1 MRKRVLLALT
11 LVCALLLSTGCSLIV
26 KDEEVDKQTV
36 IIEAAGKTI
45 TKGEVQAETDALLD
59 YYASV
64 YPMYYGV
71 DFDPT
76 DPDTIKATREQAV
89 EGLVELAVMEKKI
102 AEMGLDQFTVE
113 EEAEIKSTVDEQYES
128 YAAFVKSYAL
138 SDTEL
143 TGDELQAAIDEQ
155 MIAMGYGTKEQMLET
170 ERMTRAQDRLV
181 DSVTSAVSMSDE
193 EVQAEYDYRLYNAK
207 STYEEYPYAYGVD
220 LTNGTVGMYY
230 APAGYRYVKHI
241 LIQFNADDQAT
252 IDELNT
258 QLAAKQN
265 ELADAQETEALNAE
279 IAALEAELDAA
290 KENAYATIQ
299 PTIDEIQQK
308 LAEGESFD
316 SLIDAYNQDPG
327 MTSASEGYA
336 VSAVST
342 NWVQE
347 FTDASMKL
355 ENIGDISEPVRSSY
369 GIHIIQYVSDIPEG
383 EIGLENVREELT
395 QELLTTKQDNAF
407 ISALDQWV
415 EEANAKVYLDRL

>member
-26 KDEEVDKQTV
+26 KNEEVDKQTV

-45 TKGEVQAETDALLD
+45 TKGEVQVETNALLD

-102 AEMGLDQFTVE
+102 AEMGLDQFTAE

-265 ELADAQETEALNAE
+265 ELANAQETEALNAE

-290 KENAYATIQ
+290 KENAYAAIQ

>member
-26 KDEEVDKQTV
+26 KNEEVDKQTV

-71 DFDPT
+71 AFDPA

-102 AEMGLDQFTVE
+102 AELGLDQFTAE
-113 EEAEIKSTVDEQYES
+113 EEAEIKSTIDEQYES
-128 YAAFVKSYAL
+128 YASFVKSYAL

-143 TGDELQAAIDEQ
+143 TGDELQTAIDEQ
-155 MIAMGYGTKEQMLET
+155 MIVMGYGTKEQMLEA

-181 DSVTSAVSMSDE
+181 DSVTSAVSVSDE

-241 LIQFNADDQAT
+241 LIQFNADDQTT

-290 KENAYATIQ
+290 KENAYAAIQ
-299 PTIDEIQQK
+299 PTIEEIQQK

-369 GIHIIQYVSDIPEG
+369 GIHIIQYASDIPEG

-407 ISALDQWV
+407 ISALEQWV

>member
-102 AEMGLDQFTVE
+102 AEMGLDQFTAE

-290 KENAYATIQ
+290 KENAYAAIQ

-336 VSAVST
+336 VSVVST

>member
-64 YPMYYGV
+64 YPLYYGV

-241 LIQFNADDQAT
+241 LIHFNADDQAT
-252 IDELNT
+252 LDELNT

-265 ELADAQETEALNAE
+265 ELANAQETEALNAE

-290 KENAYATIQ
+290 KENAYAAIQ